1 MRKISVLFVSL
12 SALAVTGLVSCK
24 KQVAAEVEGDW
35 KRMNIATGGVDAHE
49 AIWHF
54 NNGTLIIEDLTDS
67 TNSDTASY
75 VVVEKSLK
83 NYVRIDGLKSGYAY
97 GKPQENGDWRVINY
111 KKDVLMLAK
120 PDESHTTGEDIGTL
134 LREFTRL

>member
-1 MRKISVLFVSL
+1 MRKISVLSICLLLTATLSFV
-12 SALAVTGLVSCK
+12 ACK

-35 KRMNIATGGVDAHE
+35 QRVNIAVGNTPDAHE

-54 NNGTLIIEDLTDS
+54 NNGTLIIENLTD
-67 TNSDTASY
+67 TTASDTGTF

-83 NYVRIDGLKSGYAY
+83 NYVRIDGLKTTTAAA
-97 GKPQENGDWRVINY
+97 QQNGDWKVVQY
-111 KKDVLMLAK
+111 KKDVLILAK
-120 PDESHTTGEDIGTL
+120 PDVSHTTGEDIGTL